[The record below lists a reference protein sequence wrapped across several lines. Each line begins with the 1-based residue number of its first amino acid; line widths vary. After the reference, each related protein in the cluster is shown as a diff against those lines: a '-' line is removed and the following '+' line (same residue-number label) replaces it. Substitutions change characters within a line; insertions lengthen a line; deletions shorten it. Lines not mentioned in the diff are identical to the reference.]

1 MDIFSSIML
10 GIVQGLTEFLP
21 ISSSGHLIIARDLL
35 GLELQNS
42 LAFDAVLQL
51 ATTLA
56 VLVYFWKDLW
66 GIFFTFCR
74 WVSGKSVEKK
84 EKVMLLAVIFGTIPA
99 VILGLLLES
108 AMETIF
114 RNTNL
119 VVLTLVLGALVMWL
133 AEKFAKQ
140 IKEKR
145 EISVKKGF
153 WIGCFQSLAL
163 IPGMSRS
170 GMTISG
176 GLFLGLSRE
185 MATRFA
191 FIMAFPI
198 LFGSGM
204 KKLLDLGMNGLSGS
218 AGLNLFL
225 GSLASF
231 AVGLLAI
238 SFLIKFLKKNTLQV
252 FVIYRLVLAILILI
266 LL

>member
-1 MDIFSSIML
+1 MDIFSSIIL

-74 WVSGKSVEKK
+74 WVSGKMVERK
-84 EKVMLLAVIFGTIPA
+84 EKVMLLAVILGTIPA
-99 VILGLLLES
+99 VILGLLLED

-114 RNTNL
+114 RSTNL
-119 VVLTLVLGALVMWL
+119 VAVTLVLGALVMWL

-140 IKEKR
+140 TE
-145 EISVKKGF
+145 EISTNKGF
-153 WIGCFQSLAL
+153 WIGCFQALAL

-204 KKLLDLGMNGLSGS
+204 KKLLDLGVGGLSGS
-218 AGLNLFL
+218 AGLSLFT
-225 GSLASF
+225 GSITSF
-231 AVGLLAI
+231 VVGLLAI
-238 SFLIKFLKKNTLQV
+238 SFLIKFLKKNTLRA
-252 FVIYRLVLAILILI
+252 FVIYRIVLAILILI
-266 LL
+266 IL

>member
-56 VLVYFWKDLW
+56 VLVYFWKDLR

-74 WVSGKSVEKK
+74 WISGMHLENK
-84 EKVMLLAVIFGTIPA
+84 EKTMLLAVILATIPA
-99 VILGLLLES
+99 VVLGIFLES
-108 AMETIF
+108 TMETIF
-114 RNTNL
+114 RSTNL
-119 VVLTLVLGALVMWL
+119 VAVTLVLGALVMWL

-140 IKEKR
+140 TE
-145 EISVKKGF
+145 EINAKKGF
-153 WIGCFQSLAL
+153 WIGCFQALAL

-176 GLFLGLSRE
+176 GLFLGLNRE

-204 KKLLDLGMNGLSGS
+204 KKLLDIGAGGLSSS
-218 AGLNLFL
+218 AGLSLFL

-231 AVGLLAI
+231 SVGLLAI

-252 FVIYRLVLAILILI
+252 FVIYRIALAIFILFV
-266 LL
+266 L